1 MYSVAH
7 GSKLQARRFQ
17 LSRRVCLGHLG
28 SPLLA
33 MAARFIVQ
41 VSDDADYK
49 DAVLDA
55 PRGTLCVVDVYASW
69 CGPCDALNKKIT
81 NLYQDNTE
89 CAPPPP
95 PPRRHRPRRRPLTL
109 SRATRRLDI
118 KFVQA
123 QSDGIEALADYRE
136 RSKPL
141 FLLYKGGS
149 ECARM
154 EGANALELGRVVLSK
169 ASSK

>member
-1 MYSVAH
+1 
-7 GSKLQARRFQ
+7 
-17 LSRRVCLGHLG
+17 
-28 SPLLA
+28 

-89 CAPPPP
+89 CAAAARAAAAVPSAP
-95 PPRRHRPRRRPLTL
+95 RPLTR

>member
-1 MYSVAH
+1 MLLLYACA
-7 GSKLQARRFQ
+7 KQ
-17 LSRRVCLGHLG
+17 SRRC
-28 SPLLA
+28 
-33 MAARFIVQ
+33 ARIRKIRKTFRFEKNQSVF
-41 VSDDADYK
+41 
-49 DAVLDA
+49 
-55 PRGTLCVVDVYASW
+55 
-69 CGPCDALNKKIT
+69 KKTRKFSIG
-81 NLYQDNTE
+81 N
-89 CAPPPP
+89 
-95 PPRRHRPRRRPLTL
+95 

>member
-1 MYSVAH
+1 
-7 GSKLQARRFQ
+7 
-17 LSRRVCLGHLG
+17 
-28 SPLLA
+28 

-41 VSDDADYK
+41 VADDADYK

-89 CAPPPP
+89 CAAAAAAPPSP
-95 PPRRHRPRRRPLTL
+95 RRPLTR
-109 SRATRRLDI
+109 SRATLRLDI

>member
-1 MYSVAH
+1 M
-7 GSKLQARRFQ
+7 R
-17 LSRRVCLGHLG
+17 
-28 SPLLA
+28 
-33 MAARFIVQ
+33 AA
-41 VSDDADYK
+41 AAA
-49 DAVLDA
+49 AVPSA
-55 PRGTLCVVDVYASW
+55 P
-69 CGPCDALNKKIT
+69 
-81 NLYQDNTE
+81 
-89 CAPPPP
+89 
-95 PPRRHRPRRRPLTL
+95 RPLTR

-154 EGANALELGRVVLSK
+154 EGANALELVVTAMCRNLDT
-169 ASSK
+169 ASVVKWGCVALFSLFFENPSVPALEQVRCGAA

>member
-1 MYSVAH
+1 
-7 GSKLQARRFQ
+7 
-17 LSRRVCLGHLG
+17 
-28 SPLLA
+28 

-89 CAPPPP
+89 CAAAAAAAPPPP
-95 PPRRHRPRRRPLTL
+95 PPRRRRPRRRPLTR

>member
-1 MYSVAH
+1 MYTLAYVR
-7 GSKLQARRFQ
+7 LQAQQFGDGYT
-17 LSRRVCLGHLG
+17 LRVAQ
-28 SPLLA
+28 SFAAAA
-33 MAARFIVQ
+33 MAAKFFVQ

-95 PPRRHRPRRRPLTL
+95 PPPPRRRRPRRRPLTL

-141 FLLYKGGS
+141 FLLFKGGS

>member
-1 MYSVAH
+1 
-7 GSKLQARRFQ
+7 
-17 LSRRVCLGHLG
+17 
-28 SPLLA
+28 

-89 CAPPPP
+89 CAAATAAAAAAVPSAP
-95 PPRRHRPRRRPLTL
+95 RPLTR

>member
-1 MYSVAH
+1 
-7 GSKLQARRFQ
+7 
-17 LSRRVCLGHLG
+17 
-28 SPLLA
+28 

-89 CAPPPP
+89 CVPPPPP
-95 PPRRHRPRRRPLTL
+95 PPRRRRPRRRPLTR

>member
-1 MYSVAH
+1 VRA
-7 GSKLQARRFQ
+7 A
-17 LSRRVCLGHLG
+17 
-28 SPLLA
+28 A
-33 MAARFIVQ
+33 AAAAAAAR
-41 VSDDADYK
+41 AAA
-49 DAVLDA
+49 AVPSA
-55 PRGTLCVVDVYASW
+55 P
-69 CGPCDALNKKIT
+69 
-81 NLYQDNTE
+81 
-89 CAPPPP
+89 
-95 PPRRHRPRRRPLTL
+95 RPLTR

>member
-1 MYSVAH
+1 
-7 GSKLQARRFQ
+7 
-17 LSRRVCLGHLG
+17 
-28 SPLLA
+28 

-69 CGPCDALNKKIT
+69 CGPCDALNKKIP

-89 CAPPPP
+89 CAAAGAAAPPPP
-95 PPRRHRPRRRPLTL
+95 APPPLSPAPRPLTR
-109 SRATRRLDI
+109 SRAIRRLDI